1 MNAAARKNPSSYVV
15 WLTAALIGCGSAGYQ
30 RSPGDRNDDG
40 TKGEGSTESSADSLH
55 AKPPDEAKPSEQ
67 GEGVPGYLVDPDGV
81 AVAHDAARGRVR
93 IKAAAGAVVARNGS
107 AAAVVV
113 SAWRV
118 QASDGSEL
126 AAYGQTPVAAT
137 RLGSGVSSVDG
148 SIDFEFPWDGEGLVI
163 LSTAAQMADDHIVL
177 GESQV
182 GRTDTA
188 VIERSD
194 DGDRLVDI
202 GTIEK
207 NAKTSEGQGKKAD
220 HEPVDDDD
228 DDGESDEARENEA
241 AKGKSEEKGKGDG
254 GPANGQGQKNDGD
267 EDEAS

>member
-1 MNAAARKNPSSYVV
+1 MNAAAHKNPSSYVV

-30 RSPGDRNDDG
+30 RSPRGRNDDG
-40 TKGEGSTESSADSLH
+40 TKRESPTESSADSLH

-81 AVAHDAARGRVR
+81 AVAHDAASGRVR

-163 LSTAAQMADDHIVL
+163 LSTAAQGADDHIVL
-177 GESQV
+177 GEGQV

-202 GTIEK
+202 GAIEK
-207 NAKTSEGQGKKAD
+207 KAKTSNGQGKKAD
-220 HEPVDDDD
+220 HEPAEDDDD
-228 DDGESDEARENEA
+228 ESDEARESEGA
-241 AKGKSEEKGKGDG
+241 EGKSEGKGKGDG